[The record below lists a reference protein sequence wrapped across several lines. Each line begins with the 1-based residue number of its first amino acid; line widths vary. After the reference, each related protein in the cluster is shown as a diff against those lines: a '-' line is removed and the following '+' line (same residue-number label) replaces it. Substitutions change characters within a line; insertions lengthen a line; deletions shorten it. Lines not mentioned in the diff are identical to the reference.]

1 MNLSVL
7 KFTLESN
14 VAIVSINNPPINALS
29 LQFLNEFDA
38 VLDHLG
44 SYDAQAVDRPRALL
58 LTSEIEGFF
67 STGDDLAELKDLDDE
82 LIAQLPRVHAQMD
95 AIEALPIPT
104 VASINGHALGGGLE
118 LALCCD
124 FRFMAE
130 DSGVVGLPEI
140 RLGMIPAFGGSQR
153 LLQLVGKTKAT
164 EMMIKGLQ
172 IAPQEAKA
180 LGIIN
185 EVYAADELYAKS
197 LDYAQRLA
205 LQATGAIDCIKQCIR
220 AGLAGGSREGLAK
233 ELEVFKVNI
242 TREDAREGVDA
253 FLGGRKPEFKG
264 Y

>member
-1 MNLSVL
+1 VNLSVL
-7 KFTLESN
+7 KFSLENN

-29 LQFLNEFDA
+29 LQFLNEFDE
-38 VLDHLG
+38 VLDHLA
-44 SYDAQAVDRPRALL
+44 SYDPQAQDRPRALL
-58 LTSEIEGFF
+58 LCSEIEGFF
-67 STGDDLAELKDLDDE
+67 STGDDLAELKELDDD

-104 VASINGHALGGGLE
+104 VAAINGHALGGGLE

-153 LLQLVGKTKAT
+153 LLQLVGKTRAT

-172 IAPQEAKA
+172 LGSKEARD
-180 LGIIN
+180 LGIVN
-185 EVYAADELYAKS
+185 DVYSPDELYASS
-197 LDYAQRLA
+197 LDYAERLA

-220 AGLAGGSREGLAK
+220 AGLAGGSREGMAK
-233 ELEVFKVNI
+233 ELEMFKVNI
-242 TREDAREGVDA
+242 VRDDAREGVDA
-253 FLGGRKPEFKG
+253 FLGGRKPSFKG